1 MQPSDKIKIISL
13 SVNRIRFSD
22 ALSQV
27 TELGITYQPSFI
39 CFANVH
45 MTIEAY
51 KDALFLKNLNRATY
65 IFADGTPIA
74 KACNTL
80 YHIQQE
86 RIAGMDFMPA
96 LIAQLNE
103 QKKEVKLFLLGST
116 QTVATAVKQK
126 IAKNYSNVAVAGCIS
141 PPFKDLLPEE
151 NKNIIETINQS
162 GANIVFV
169 SFGCPK
175 QEKWMAENSYLIN
188 AVLLGVG
195 GAFSVF
201 AGLQPR
207 APIWMQKSGFEWL
220 YRLLQEPKRL
230 FKRYL
235 YTNLYFILLYAKEIV
250 CKRFFQK

>member
-22 ALSQV
+22 AVSQV
-27 TELGITYQPSFI
+27 IELGITHQSSFI

-51 KDALFLKNLNRATY
+51 KDASFLKNLNKATY

-74 KACNTL
+74 KACTAL
-80 YHIQQE
+80 YNIQQE

-96 LIAQLNE
+96 LIARLNE
-103 QKKEVKLFLLGST
+103 QKNEVKLFLLGST
-116 QTVATAVKQK
+116 QTTVKAVKQK
-126 IAKNYSNVAVAGCIS
+126 IAENYSNVTVVGCIS

-151 NKNIIETINQS
+151 NKNIVETINQS
-162 GANIVFV
+162 GTNIVFV

-207 APIWMQKSGFEWL
+207 APMWMQKFGFEWL

-230 FKRYL
+230 FKRYF
-235 YTNLYFILLYAKEIV
+235 YTNSYFILLYAKEIIY
-250 CKRFFQK
+250 KRFFQK